1 MNGLIDQNGRALLSI
16 IVSAN
21 LNTSAA
27 SINAWIDTG
36 FTGDLVVANSLI
48 AEMQLP
54 QSGTVDAILADGSL
68 VELPTYTCFVDWFGR
83 RRQLE
88 VVSNDGEYA
97 LLGVGLLVGLELR
110 LNYRTLELSLDEG

>member
-48 AEMQLP
+48 A
-54 QSGTVDAILADGSL
+54 
-68 VELPTYTCFVDWFGR
+68 
-83 RRQLE
+83 
-88 VVSNDGEYA
+88 
-97 LLGVGLLVGLELR
+97 
-110 LNYRTLELSLDEG
+110 